1 MKLSVLLK
9 TDRQLQ
15 LQWKW
20 KKEPKHCLL
29 NPTRDNCWSNNQNS
43 SSINNNKNSH
53 INRNDYWKRKW
64 MSMKWRMHS
73 LCWSPFVSIITRTV
87 RSAVIPL
94 FSAIRCTC
102 MIIITLEL
110 FRQFTT
116 NAVLYSMNCNI
127 PAKTTWPWPRQLFF
141 SNVLIALLYVMLYHF
156 HDCLFKHFL
165 FLKCNISAVHICT

>member
-43 SSINNNKNSH
+43 SSINDNNKNSH

-116 NAVLYSMNCNI
+116 NGVLYSMNCNI
-127 PAKTTWPWPRQLFF
+127 PAKTTWPWPRQLSFF
-141 SNVLIALLYVMLYHF
+141 FFKCPYCFIICNV
-156 HDCLFKHFL
+156 
-165 FLKCNISAVHICT
+165 ISFPWLSI